1 MNYIFAFAVAVSF
14 AVSLFSGNTA
24 ALSEGILKGAADA
37 VNIALKLTGTMCLW
51 NGVSEIMTQSGLS
64 KKAEGLLSPFMRLIF
79 PTYHSTPAGESICKN
94 ITANLL
100 GLGNAA
106 TPLGIEA
113 MKRIKAING
122 SSAADSETIRFVV
135 INSAALTLIPTTVA
149 ALRQQAGST
158 EPFSILLPVW
168 CTGIC
173 SLTAGLIAEKIF
185 SARRKL

>member
-1 MNYIFAFAVAVSF
+1 MNYIFAFAALLSFIAAVLSE
-14 AVSLFSGNTA
+14 NTA
-24 ALSEGILKGAADA
+24 SLSEGILKGAADA

-64 KKAEGLLSPFMRLIF
+64 RKVQRLLSPLMRLIF
-79 PTYHSTPAGESICKN
+79 PAYHSTPAGEAICKN

-113 MKRIKAING
+113 MKRIQAVNK
-122 SSAADSETIRFVV
+122 SPYADNETIRFVV

-149 ALRQQAGST
+149 ALRQQAGSAQ
-158 EPFSILLPVW
+158 PFSIIIPVW
-168 CTGIC
+168 CAGVC
-173 SLTAGLIAEKIF
+173 SLAAGLIAEKLLSI
-185 SARRKL
+185 RRKL